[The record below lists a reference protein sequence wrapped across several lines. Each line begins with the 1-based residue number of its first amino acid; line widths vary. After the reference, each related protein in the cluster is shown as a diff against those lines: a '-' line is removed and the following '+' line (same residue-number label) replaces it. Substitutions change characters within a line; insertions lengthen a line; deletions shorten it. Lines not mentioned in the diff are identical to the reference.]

1 MQFDFFGNALL
12 ALSTLLYGVIFS
24 SVVLNKNRSASVK
37 LMHASTGILAIC
49 IIYLSYQFLTDNFQ
63 FLYVFENSNTL
74 LPVFY
79 KFSAL
84 WSAHEG
90 SFLLMIF
97 MLALCGSVNSVIIKN
112 DRDLQF
118 SNAVLSFIAFFY
130 LVFLSLTS
138 NPFQVFPYL
147 PANGVDLNPLLQ
159 DPLLII
165 HPPMLFFGYV
175 FYAVVFSFVISGI
188 FNKFNKGLIQI
199 LKVWSG
205 IAWATLSVGILLGSM
220 WAYYELGW
228 GGYWFWD
235 PVENV
240 ALLPWLAGTAF
251 THSLIFHKNKV
262 LMSWMVFLGILAFL
276 LSVMGSFIVRSGII
290 NSVHAFASDPSRGV
304 FLLSLFG
311 LFSLASF
318 AIFFWKSEKLSSAWP
333 KINSKSYLILLN
345 NIILMTILV
354 VVFIGT
360 LYPIFNE
367 IWYGQKISIGPN
379 YYSDLITPL
388 VFLLILVFT
397 YEQFFKQKF
406 NYKYFLI
413 IILLFAA
420 YLVLHL
426 FYEISFG
433 LFAGYL
439 FLGILLIRL
448 GFFVYA
454 KKPIAAHKIAGHLS
468 VVALTTAILFNYEYS
483 QKVDLVLKPNDS
495 IQFMDTEIEFLGI
508 EVVADQ
514 NFDSVVGNFQITS
527 NDNVYQL
534 ASEKRVYKIGGVIT
548 SETGI
553 KSLINRDFLIVLGD
567 RFNDGSWSL
576 RYSIKYGIML
586 IWLSSISLILSM
598 LYGVVRRYE

>member
-1 MQFDFFGNALL
+1 MC
-12 ALSTLLYGVIFS
+12 S
-24 SVVLNKNRSASVK
+24 S
-37 LMHASTGILAIC
+37 
-49 IIYLSYQFLTDNFQ
+49 D
-63 FLYVFENSNTL
+63 
-74 LPVFY
+74 
-79 KFSAL
+79 
-84 WSAHEG
+84 
-90 SFLLMIF
+90 
-97 MLALCGSVNSVIIKN
+97 
-112 DRDLQF
+112 
-118 SNAVLSFIAFFY
+118 
-130 LVFLSLTS
+130 
-138 NPFQVFPYL
+138 
-147 PANGVDLNPLLQ
+147 LQ

-311 LFSLASF
+311 LFSLVSF

-367 IWYGQKISIGPN
+367 I
-379 YYSDLITPL
+379 
-388 VFLLILVFT
+388 
-397 YEQFFKQKF
+397 
-406 NYKYFLI
+406 
-413 IILLFAA
+413 
-420 YLVLHL
+420 
-426 FYEISFG
+426 
-433 LFAGYL
+433 
-439 FLGILLIRL
+439 
-448 GFFVYA
+448 
-454 KKPIAAHKIAGHLS
+454 
-468 VVALTTAILFNYEYS
+468 
-483 QKVDLVLKPNDS
+483 
-495 IQFMDTEIEFLGI
+495 
-508 EVVADQ
+508 
-514 NFDSVVGNFQITS
+514 
-527 NDNVYQL
+527 
-534 ASEKRVYKIGGVIT
+534 
-548 SETGI
+548 
-553 KSLINRDFLIVLGD
+553 
-567 RFNDGSWSL
+567 
-576 RYSIKYGIML
+576 
-586 IWLSSISLILSM
+586 
-598 LYGVVRRYE
+598 

>member
-12 ALSTLLYGVIFS
+12 ALSTLLYGVVFS

-37 LMHASTGILAIC
+37 LMHATTAILAIC

-74 LPVFY
+74 LPLFY

-97 MLALCGSVNSVIIKN
+97 MLALCGSINSVIIKN

-311 LFSLASF
+311 LFSLVSF

-333 KINSKSYLILLN
+333 QLNSKSYLILLN

-388 VFLLILVFT
+388 VL
-397 YEQFFKQKF
+397 
-406 NYKYFLI
+406 
-413 IILLFAA
+413 
-420 YLVLHL
+420 
-426 FYEISFG
+426 
-433 LFAGYL
+433 
-439 FLGILLIRL
+439 
-448 GFFVYA
+448 
-454 KKPIAAHKIAGHLS
+454 
-468 VVALTTAILFNYEYS
+468 
-483 QKVDLVLKPNDS
+483 
-495 IQFMDTEIEFLGI
+495 
-508 EVVADQ
+508 
-514 NFDSVVGNFQITS
+514 
-527 NDNVYQL
+527 
-534 ASEKRVYKIGGVIT
+534 
-548 SETGI
+548 
-553 KSLINRDFLIVLGD
+553 SLIH
-567 RFNDGSWSL
+567 
-576 RYSIKYGIML
+576 
-586 IWLSSISLILSM
+586 ISEPT
-598 LYGVVRRYE
+598 RP

>member
-1 MQFDFFGNALL
+1 M
-12 ALSTLLYGVIFS
+12 
-24 SVVLNKNRSASVK
+24 
-37 LMHASTGILAIC
+37 
-49 IIYLSYQFLTDNFQ
+49 
-63 FLYVFENSNTL
+63 
-74 LPVFY
+74 
-79 KFSAL
+79 
-84 WSAHEG
+84 
-90 SFLLMIF
+90 
-97 MLALCGSVNSVIIKN
+97 
-112 DRDLQF
+112 
-118 SNAVLSFIAFFY
+118 LSFIAFFY

-311 LFSLASF
+311 LFSLVSF

-439 FLGILLIRL
+439 FLGILLMRL

-508 EVVADQ
+508 EIVPDQ